1 MGISM
6 YEFKTAMECLGAER
20 VEDCK
25 GSRYD
30 VLVPC
35 FFINGTKF
43 FHSGTYYIVNRERE
57 ISVENLAI
65 LS

>member
-35 FFINGTKF
+35 FFYKWNKVF
-43 FHSGTYYIVNRERE
+43 SFWD
-57 ISVENLAI
+57 I
-65 LS
+65 LYCQ